1 MEIIDIGMKLMK
13 LFLFLF
19 SLYSLEYKIYAN
31 GNQDS
36 FKENTS
42 SNINEFQNKFNL
54 NNSSEIINFT
64 SKSLNSKSNIELLYL
79 RAKIYYNSSEYYK
92 SLKDCEEYIK
102 LSKIIKL
109 MIALRYINFL
119 CLIILKCLI

>member
-54 NNSSEIINFT
+54 NKVLKKSKNRKFIKIKIKSSIF
-64 SKSLNSKSNIELLYL
+64 LL
-79 RAKIYYNSSEYYK
+79 I
-92 SLKDCEEYIK
+92 
-102 LSKIIKL
+102 
-109 MIALRYINFL
+109 
-119 CLIILKCLI
+119 